1 MAKNSRYIL
10 VDTQSTT
17 YKSVSISVPKLVV
30 AGLLSMVV
38 VVAALKFS
46 ADWMLDL
53 TQNSKIYQLQKEN
66 AILEKKLADMSQKLD
81 QFKSVIDEIAELD
94 DQIRQRLDIP
104 EISDDVRKVGVGGSD
119 MPNQAPLGLL
129 DERTESRLLA
139 EISRLDQ
146 LERELKLEHGS
157 FKSLLTILD
166 KKEDSL
172 RYLPAINPVPEGHL
186 TDRFGKRKHPILKR
200 ILPHHGIDIGAR
212 RGTPI
217 FATADGVVT
226 FTGRNGGYGL
236 FVVIDHRY
244 GYVTKY
250 GHLQKIYVRKGQYV
264 KRGDKIGEVGNT
276 GLSTAPHLHYE
287 VHYRGKALDP
297 LQFYFP
303 DISYTKE
310 G

>member
-139 EISRLDQ
+139 EISRLGQ
-146 LERELKLEHGS
+146 LERELKLEHSS
-157 FKSLLTILD
+157 FNSLLTILD

-172 RYLPAINPVPEGHL
+172 RYLPAINPVPEGYL

-200 ILPHHGIDIGAR
+200 VLPHHGIDIGAK

-226 FTGRNGGYGL
+226 FTGQNGGYGL

-303 DISYTKE
+303 DISYTN
-310 G
+310 